1 MCCAGKWATAFI
13 VASIAIS
20 AGFVHFTPVEA
31 AQQPDAKDAKEAKET
46 KLDLTALREAVD
58 VAAKRGENVD
68 EIRKALDVFAKVTPT
83 IKVGTVPPEL
93 QALRDAVDAAAR
105 KGENVEAIA
114 KELLAV
120 EMIVAGKSLAK
131 PRPEP
136 RPDPRP
142 NPNPNPFPNPVVPFP
157 NVPFP
162 LLPNPGGDNE
172 VLKKVL
178 ALRVR
183 ALELWNKNPRDPEA
197 LKLWEEAD
205 ALFKK
210 AGGGAG
216 PAMPIGPL
224 FPEIAR
230 VPDRARFGIR
240 MERVPAV
247 AAEQLG
253 LEPNTGIV
261 VTFVMPNSAAE
272 KAGIKMYDI
281 ILEFGG
287 KPVSDN
293 FDDFTRRV
301 NEAKA
306 GEKIDI
312 VVLRKG
318 KKVEVKG
325 VELPEVQARPV
336 LPLLAPALPNL
347 PIDQPRAK
355 RSMVNEAPPGFS
367 GVSYTTDK
375 GAFRLKAKKDKT
387 SYLLSG
393 TINDEGNVT
402 LTNAVVDADGT
413 IHIAES
419 LDKVNE
425 AYRPDVVKLLQA
437 IETR

>member
-13 VASIAIS
+13 VATIAIG

-31 AQQPDAKDAKEAKET
+31 AQQPDAKDAKDAKET

-58 VAAKRGENVD
+58 IAAKRGENVD

-120 EMIVAGKSLAK
+120 EMIVTGKSLTK

-136 RPDPRP
+136 KP
-142 NPNPNPFPNPVVPFP
+142 NPNPNPLVPFP

-178 ALRVR
+178 ALRLR

-293 FDDFTRRV
+293 LDDFIRRV

-306 GEKIDI
+306 GEKIDV

-336 LPLLAPALPNL
+336 LPPLAAPALPNL

-355 RSMVNEAPPGFS
+355 RSGARVPLGFS
-367 GVSYTTDK
+367 VTHTTNKDK
-375 GAFRLKAKKDKT
+375 GTFELKASKDT
-387 SYLLSG
+387 TLYLLSG
-393 TINDEGNVT
+393 TINDEGIVT
-402 LTNAVVDADGT
+402 LTHATIEVDGK

-419 LDKVNE
+419 LDKVDE
-425 AYRPDVVKLLQA
+425 AHRPNIVKLLQVVERRL